1 MRVPPLWLASSTEW
15 LLGAR
20 CALGVVLSDPR
31 GHRGWHG
38 QASILLNLE
47 VISSDGGDSLCEL
60 AALHDHVVLSAQWP
74 PTPPPWHLPP
84 ALDEEHLACTGSP
97 CQDPRMGMKAR
108 RAAYAPHPG
117 HRPHTGDG
125 AL

>member
-47 VISSDGGDSLCEL
+47 VISADGGDALCEL
-60 AALHDHVVLSAQWP
+60 AALHDHVVLSRPVAAAAAAMASAP
-74 PTPPPWHLPP
+74 GT
-84 ALDEEHLACTGSP
+84 
-97 CQDPRMGMKAR
+97 RR
-108 RAAYAPHPG
+108 RASRVYGQPLPRPEDGYESSPGRLCASSWTSTPHW
-117 HRPHTGDG
+117 
-125 AL
+125 